1 MPSHRLASP
10 DITHQYLDGEVVAI
24 DFVKGDYHSMRGAA
38 GPAFDALA
46 QGVEAER
53 LADLFSGAPSEAPA
67 LLRELIAKWVEL
79 GLLAPAEASATA
91 VPLPAPVEWATP
103 FFETYTDMQQLLLA
117 DPIHDVGD
125 GAWPRQAETPK
136 P

>member
-1 MPSHRLASP
+1 MSSHRLATP
-10 DITHQYLDGEVVAI
+10 DITFQYLDGEVVAI

-46 QGVEAER
+46 QGVDAAR
-53 LADLFSGAPSEAPA
+53 LPELFFDAPAEAPE
-67 LLRELIAKWVEL
+67 LLRALVARWVEL
-79 GLLAPAEASATA
+79 GLLAPAESPGAA
-91 VPLPAPVEWATP
+91 VAPPAPVAWAPP

-125 GAWPRQAETPK
+125 GAWPRQVDGSK
-136 P
+136 